1 MTDLV
6 EIAQD
11 LKEIRAL
18 LSGIVDRHISRKEF
32 AERLGVSAA
41 TLDRRVKA
49 KTVPLPVDGRRLLQ
63 GRAARGAGM
72 GRGA

>member
-1 MTDLV
+1 MDLV

-18 LSGIVDRHISRKEF
+18 LSGIVDRHISRKEL
-32 AERLGVSAA
+32 ADRLGVSAA

-49 KTVPLPVDGRRLLQ
+49 KSVPLPVDGRWPLSQ
-63 GRAARGAGM
+63 IIEWESQKRGKL
-72 GRGA
+72 